1 MRATSILNDFF
12 IDHTV
17 NLKNI
22 LSGGSLA
29 VCEDSQEQA
38 QRCETTSATVSR
50 PPSRTGFDSRAGH
63 TMNKKHL
70 YNDKRPR
77 AHALLPREHFA
88 KKNGAWKP
96 KRAFVS
102 ELSAR
107 LYLSTQM
114 CADGYQAYRCTVC
127 GKWHVGKYVKDGDSL
142 L

>member
-1 MRATSILNDFF
+1 MIFLN
-12 IDHTV
+12 HTV

-29 VCEDSQEQA
+29 VCEDSQQQA
-38 QRCETTSATVSR
+38 QRCETTSETVSR
-50 PPSRTGFDSRAGH
+50 PPSHTGFDSRAGR
-63 TMNKKHL
+63 TMKKHL

-96 KRAFVS
+96 KRAFAS

-114 CADGYQAYRCTVC
+114 CAEGYQAYRCTVC
-127 GKWHVGKYVKDGDSL
+127 GKWHVGKYAKDGDSL

>member
-1 MRATSILNDFF
+1 MRATSILNCFYQSYGKF
-12 IDHTV
+12 K
-17 NLKNI
+17 NL
-22 LSGGSLA
+22 SEGSLA
-29 VCEDSQEQA
+29 VCEDSQQQA
-38 QRCETTSATVSR
+38 QRCETTSETVSR
-50 PPSRTGFDSRAGH
+50 PPSRTRFDSLAGR

-96 KRAFVS
+96 KRAFAS

-114 CADGYQAYRCTVC
+114 CAEGYQAYRCTVC
-127 GKWHVGKYVKDGDSL
+127 GKWHVGKYAKDGDSL

>member
-1 MRATSILNDFF
+1 
-12 IDHTV
+12 
-17 NLKNI
+17 
-22 LSGGSLA
+22 
-29 VCEDSQEQA
+29 
-38 QRCETTSATVSR
+38 
-50 PPSRTGFDSRAGH
+50 
-63 TMNKKHL
+63 MNKKHL

-96 KRAFVS
+96 KRAFAS

-114 CADGYQAYRCTVC
+114 CAEGYQAYRCTVC
-127 GKWHVGKYVKDGDSL
+127 GKWHVGKYAKDGDSL